1 MPSATWSSA
10 KAKVQLRL
18 SVQRLRTIQQKR
30 EAQAKSSR
38 RDIALLLEKGK
49 LESAR
54 IKVEASGSSHP
65 QSELY
70 LFTQEHS
77 LATSGNMILINDDVN
92 LELLELL
99 ELYCELLISRF
110 GLLDQNTREPDP
122 GINEGVCAII
132 HAAQRAEVKEL
143 QILRELLMHKYGRE
157 FSAAVME
164 NRGGCVS
171 DRVVKKLVVETPS
184 PQLVDGYLT
193 EIAKAYGVK
202 WTSPTALTVGRD
214 EGSKVGGQ
222 PLAAEE
228 PSEALPV
235 YSEDGLSGHTPK
247 LPDLPPTE
255 DEDEKS
261 NRQPDQAGPPESP
274 ADDFES
280 LARRFQ
286 ALKKR

>member
-49 LESAR
+49 IESAR
-54 IKVEASGSSHP
+54 IKVEA
-65 QSELY
+65 
-70 LFTQEHS
+70 
-77 LATSGNMILINDDVN
+77 IINDDVN

-99 ELYCELLISRF
+99 ELYCELLIARF

-132 HAAQRAEVKEL
+132 YAAQRAEVKEL
-143 QILRELLMHKYGRE
+143 HILRELLMHKYGRE
-157 FSAAVME
+157 FSAAVLE

-184 PQLVDGYLT
+184 AQLVDGYLT

-202 WTSPTALTVGRD
+202 WTSPATALMVDRD
-214 EGSKVGGQ
+214 EGATVGQ
-222 PLAAEE
+222 PLVAEE
-228 PSEALPV
+228 PSEALPS
-235 YSEDGLSGHTPK
+235 YSKDGPSVHTPK

-255 DEDEKS
+255 GEDEKS
-261 NRQPDQAGPPESP
+261 SRQNDAGPQESP
-274 ADDFES
+274 VDDFES

>member
-1 MPSATWSSA
+1 MPSATWSST
-10 KAKVQLRL
+10 KAKVRL
-18 SVQRLRTIQQKR
+18 SVQRLRTIQQKK

-49 LESAR
+49 IESAR
-54 IKVEASGSSHP
+54 IKVEA
-65 QSELY
+65 
-70 LFTQEHS
+70 
-77 LATSGNMILINDDVN
+77 IINEDIN

-99 ELYCELLISRF
+99 ELYCELLTARF
-110 GLLDQNTREPDP
+110 GLVDQNTREPDP
-122 GINEGVCAII
+122 GISEGVCAII
-132 HAAQRAEVKEL
+132 HAAQRTEVKEL
-143 QILRELLMHKYGRE
+143 HVLRELLMQKYGRE
-157 FSAAVME
+157 FSAAVIE

-184 PQLVDGYLT
+184 AQLVDGYLT

-202 WTSPTALTVGRD
+202 WTSGTVQTVAKD
-214 EGSKVGGQ
+214 EGNTAGQ
-222 PLAAEE
+222 TPTKEE
-228 PSEALPV
+228 APEPLPV
-235 YSEDGLSGHTPK
+235 YSEGAPSVQTPK

-261 NRQPDQAGPPESP
+261 SRKRNGAPAPAQESP
-274 ADDFES
+274 EEDFES